1 DLAHAPAEGQAAAA
15 VHAGLWVDRARIRGH
30 RRLYSR
36 PHAER
41 QSAGSVRRRPR
52 ARGASM
58 RSSALAAG
66 LARGGVL
73 LHAFGGAC
81 QVTSPTTETTIDAPA
96 LEYLRRRHLER
107 RLAEIFGSAK
117 QRGGSRAEERGT
129 RARAARL

>member
-1 DLAHAPAEGQAAAA
+1 
-15 VHAGLWVDRARIRGH
+15 
-30 RRLYSR
+30 
-36 PHAER
+36 
-41 QSAGSVRRRPR
+41 
-52 ARGASM
+52 M

-129 RARAARL
+129 RARAARLRAALRTARGDVLPVRCTGAGSHSR